1 MRKFFTLILTMV
13 AALSVHAQELKPL
26 TLEDLNF
33 GGTNYHNMV
42 PKTRY
47 TTWWGDELVYLDTEE
62 CFLVNKST
70 GKESRLFTLSEL
82 NQWSGMKLRH
92 LYNLSFPENGKS
104 LIWLNDGNERMLF
117 DWKHKKAIWKG
128 NISMAKGA
136 QAQDFNSVSKALT
149 YVKDNQLHVIDAHG
163 NDHQL
168 TTDGSREIVYGQSV
182 HRNEFGITGG
192 LFWNHDGTRLAF
204 YRMDQSMVSDYPQVD
219 IPELDWKPSNGQ
231 SRMAKA
237 DPDKYPM
244 AGETIHKV
252 TVGVY
257 DLATNKITYLA
268 AGDPTDRY
276 FSNISWAPDNK
287 TLYIFELNRDQNDC
301 RLMSYNT
308 ITGQPIA
315 EIYHETDSKYV
326 EPLHPITFIPW
337 DNNKFILWSQKDGYM
352 HLYLYNKEG
361 KALRQLTKGKYVV
374 LELLGFDAKNK
385 RIFIESNACS
395 PIQKNLFA
403 IDFASGKQTLLDVN
417 GKGWHSGSLSKS
429 GNYIV
434 DNYQTPDIPRN
445 IAIVN
450 TTNGKSI
457 SYFKAANPWQGYT
470 VPTYECGSIKAADGV
485 TDLYYRM
492 VKPLNFNPN
501 KKYPTIVYVYGG
513 PHAHNV
519 DARWHYSSR
528 GWETYMAEHG
538 YLLFILDN
546 RGSEHRGKEFEQVTF
561 RHLGQEEMKD
571 QMEGVKFLKSL
582 PYVDA
587 QRLGIHG
594 WSFGGFMTI
603 NLMTTYPDVF
613 KVGVAGGPVID
624 WKWYEAMYGERY
636 MDTPEANPQG
646 YAACSLLP
654 KAKNLK
660 GKLEIIIGLNDPVVV
675 PQHAFSFLKACI
687 AAGTQPD
694 FFVYPGE
701 PHNMRGHQSVHLH
714 ERISQYFF
722 DYLKQIPIMKLLLL
736 GGGGREHALAWK
748 IAQSKKCDK
757 LYIAPGNAGTADC
770 GENVNIKAD
779 DFEKLKDFAVDYH
792 VDMVVVGPE
801 DPLVKGIYD
810 NFKQD
815 KRTQNIP
822 VIGPSKAGAVL
833 EGSKDFAK
841 NFMQRHHIP
850 TAKYKTFDGNSLE
863 EGLRFLETL
872 QPPYV
877 LKADGLCAGKGV
889 LILPNL
895 EEAKKE
901 LREMLG
907 GMFGN
912 ASAQVVIE
920 EFLSGIECSVFILT
934 DGKHYKILP
943 EAKDYKRIG
952 EHDTGLNTGGMGSVS
967 PVPFATKDW
976 MKKVEERII
985 KPTVDGLSHEEID
998 YKGFIFFGLI
1008 NVNGEPMVIEYN
1020 CRMGDPETESV
1031 MLRLKSDIVDLF
1043 EGVAAGDLNQRE
1055 IAFDERAA
1063 VCVMLVSGGY
1073 PEAYKKGYPIT
1084 GIDKVEGSIVFHSG
1098 TASKDGQILTNG
1110 GRVIAVSSYGKDKAE
1125 ALQKSFNEAQKI
1137 QFTDK
1142 YFRRDIG
1149 KDL

>member
-1 MRKFFTLILTMV
+1 MRKIFTLILTMV

-47 TTWWGDELVYLDTEE
+47 TTWWGDELVHLDTEE

-92 LYNLSFPENGKS
+92 LYNLSFPESGKS
-104 LIWLNDGNERMLF
+104 LVWLNDGNERMLF

-136 QAQDFNSVSKALT
+136 QAQDFNSVSRALA

-287 TLYIFELNRDQNDC
+287 TLYMFELNRDQNDC

-308 ITGQPIA
+308 VTGQPIA

-374 LELLGFDAKNK
+374 LDLLGFDTKNK

-636 MDTPEANPQG
+636 MDTPEANSQG

-722 DYLKQIPIMKLLLL
+722 DYLKQIPIMRLLLL

-1084 GIDKVEGSIVFHSG
+1084 GIDKVDGSIVFHSG